1 MRESFTY
8 GSVGRAL
15 RKQCLYPE
23 PARKI
28 MWFYESIVRAQ
39 RIDARQVSSGVGK
52 LLIPETQKTRF
63 GWVIMAPLILII
75 DLRPLLPGFSAF
87 F

>member
-23 PARKI
+23 PDRENHAVLRKGQCRL
-28 MWFYESIVRAQ
+28 EGTEAGR
-39 RIDARQVSSGVGK
+39 
-52 LLIPETQKTRF
+52 LC
-63 GWVIMAPLILII
+63 
-75 DLRPLLPGFSAF
+75 DLK
-87 F
+87 